1 MSSEFALFK
10 ETELKFSPV
19 LLNVSEGFV
28 YSLGGFLQRRGGL
41 PCSFWAARRFVG
53 EAAWFSLESWAKR
66 S

>member
-10 ETELKFSPV
+10 EMELKFTSV

-28 YSLGGFLQRRGGL
+28 YSLRGFLQRRGL
-41 PCSFWAARRFVG
+41 PHSFWAARRFVG
-53 EAAWFSLESWAKR
+53 EAAWFSLESWAKC

>member
-10 ETELKFSPV
+10 EMELKFTSV

-28 YSLGGFLQRRGGL
+28 YSLRGFLQRRGL
-41 PCSFWAARRFVG
+41 RCSFWAARRFGG
-53 EAAWFSLESWAKR
+53 EAAWFSLESWAKC